1 MIYVIVAFVFIIIVV
16 SMLAFMFGKMC
27 RKYKNSYE
35 AERMKFLNLQEEYSK
50 LAEAYRIKKEN
61 KEKADEKV
69 SDLHNGTT
77 TADDI
82 LPKRKSRV

>member
-1 MIYVIVAFVFIIIVV
+1 MTYVLIFLVVLLAVSIVFTFVFN
-16 SMLAFMFGKMC
+16 KMY

-35 AERMKFLNLQEEYSK
+35 QEKIKYDCLQEEYSK

-61 KEKADEKV
+61 KEKADEEV
-69 SDLHNGTT
+69 ADLHNGTT